1 MSVDEPGGAAGG
13 GRQMLA
19 RIFRYLTIMA
29 FRGVST
35 VAKFLLT
42 LYTARFLGLEDLGVY
57 GLVLAGA
64 ALSPAVLGFGLTE
77 WVSRRI
83 VVMAPA
89 DALRE
94 ITARLG
100 ISIAAH
106 IVLQPIIWTANYALG
121 SPVPVAWALLIAP
134 IILLE
139 HLSTDVHDML
149 IARGQIALT
158 SVLQFTRAAL
168 WPLVVVGLG
177 LFYPETR
184 TLDTLFFTWLLG
196 LIATVMVFSGW
207 LMKQHASVLP
217 RSTVIAKQLRHVHAS
232 FLIYLRNMTATASLF
247 VDRYL
252 ISLTLG
258 LELTGVYVF
267 FWTAANVVHGMVVY
281 VIVHPQTV
289 HLIGAAARDE
299 MASFRNM
306 QRKILQEAA
315 AWTVMLSIGAFAAIV
330 ILLPYLNKPALA
342 NNLPL
347 LALIMV
353 ATWAR
358 IASDKYGYVLLALHR
373 DRAILLASVT
383 GVVASGILNVAL
395 TPVFGLWGAAS
406 AFLLT
411 GITVLALEV
420 MMSRGKGQKKPQS
433 R

>member
-1 MSVDEPGGAAGG
+1 MSVDEPGAAAGG
-13 GRQMLA
+13 GRPMLA

-57 GLVLAGA
+57 GLVLAAA
-64 ALSPAVLGFGLTE
+64 ALAPAVLGFGLTE

-83 VVMAPA
+83 VMMAPA
-89 DALRE
+89 DAFRE

-106 IVLQPIIWTANYALG
+106 ILFQPMIWAANFALG
-121 SPVPVAWALLIAP
+121 SPVPVAWVWLIAP

-158 SVLQFTRAAL
+158 SILQFIRAAL
-168 WPLVVVGLG
+168 WPLVVVSLG
-177 LFYPETR
+177 LLYPETR
-184 TLDTLFFTWLLG
+184 TLDTLFFAWLLS
-196 LIATVMVFSGW
+196 LSVTLMVFAGW
-207 LMKQHASVLP
+207 LIKQHASVLP
-217 RSTVIAKQLRHVHAS
+217 RWTEIARQLSQVRAS
-232 FLIYLRNMTATASLF
+232 FPIYLRNMTATASLF

-267 FWTAANVVHGMVVY
+267 FWTVANVVHGMVVY

-289 HLIGAAARDE
+289 HLIGAVARDE
-299 MASFRNM
+299 MGSFREM
-306 QRKILQEAA
+306 QRKLLREAA

-330 ILLPYLNKPALA
+330 ILLPFLNKPALA
-342 NNLPL
+342 NYLPL
-347 LALIMV
+347 FALIMV

-358 IASDKYGYVLLALHR
+358 IASDKYGYALLALHR
-373 DRAILLASVT
+373 DRAILLASVV
-383 GVVASGILNVAL
+383 GLVASAILNVAL
-395 TPVFGLWGAAS
+395 MPVFGLWGAAA

-411 GITVLALEV
+411 SLAVLALEV
-420 MMSRGKGQKKPQS
+420 TMSRTKGVGETAG
-433 R
+433 